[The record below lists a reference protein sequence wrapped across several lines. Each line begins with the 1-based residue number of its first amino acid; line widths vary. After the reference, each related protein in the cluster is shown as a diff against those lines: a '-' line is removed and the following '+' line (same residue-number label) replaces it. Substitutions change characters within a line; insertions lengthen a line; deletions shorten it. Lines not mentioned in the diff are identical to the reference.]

1 MRKGYKIFYLG
12 CLIGGAV
19 GIGIGGGLLE
29 GWVLPAVMG
38 ATAAGFLV
46 VEDYLDARKVR
57 KWCNELGEEEM

>member
-29 GWVLPAVMG
+29 GWVLPAVMV
-38 ATAAGFLV
+38 AIAAGFL
-46 VEDYLDARKVR
+46 ASR
-57 KWCNELGEEEM
+57 